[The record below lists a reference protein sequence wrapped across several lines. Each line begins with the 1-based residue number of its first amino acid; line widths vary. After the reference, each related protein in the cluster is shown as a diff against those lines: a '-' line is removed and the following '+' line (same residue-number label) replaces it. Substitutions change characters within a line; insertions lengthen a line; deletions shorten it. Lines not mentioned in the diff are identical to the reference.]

1 MSVIKPR
8 RIPLPLLHTVQFD
21 EFLIKRSTTY
31 NEVLV
36 WLSRLERLKSDQS
49 ARQAG
54 DGMKTFFGTNI
65 AQINVGTSRLLY
77 PQWRHSKQSETKDAY
92 MHRPMDPRESEGG
105 FVTPAKLVFHV
116 HTHGRYMV

>member
-36 WLSRLERLKSDQS
+36 WVSRFERLKSEKE
-49 ARQAG
+49 A
-54 DGMKTFFGTNI
+54 
-65 AQINVGTSRLLY
+65 NVGPFKNTSHLILSAKRLYKSLFNPLY
-77 PQWRHSKQSETKDAY
+77 NGVIT
-92 MHRPMDPRESEGG
+92 
-105 FVTPAKLVFHV
+105 
-116 HTHGRYMV
+116 